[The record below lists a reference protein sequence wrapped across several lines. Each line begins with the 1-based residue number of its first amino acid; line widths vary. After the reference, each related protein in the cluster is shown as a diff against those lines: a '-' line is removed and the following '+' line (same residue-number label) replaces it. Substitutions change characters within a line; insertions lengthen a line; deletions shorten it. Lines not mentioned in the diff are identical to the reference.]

1 MKYITNVLMLVSL
14 LFVLGSHEIVGQ
26 IRNKNTTYLEISG
39 GTPIIIDQQRFLQNW
54 SEGERTY
61 GFGVCFTNA
70 KANYHRIHLH
80 YKQEKITVNA
90 AFYTNAQLKYSYETL
105 LLKGSYHRS
114 FLGLL
119 YGGGVGF
126 ELLRNSPN
134 ANLSNDK
141 VYPFLTVGLHME
153 KFISP
158 GFALFLRLDT
168 DATTTAIS
176 QRIKANAQI
185 GLKFKLFN
193 VQ

>member
-1 MKYITNVLMLVSL
+1 MKLVVNISILTYL
-14 LFVLGSHEIVGQ
+14 LILLNINRVVGQ
-26 IRNKNTTYLEISG
+26 IRNKNTTYLELSG
-39 GTPIIIDQQRFLQNW
+39 GNPIIIDEHRFLRNW
-54 SEGERTY
+54 SEGERVY
-61 GFGVCFTNA
+61 GLGLCFTNA

-80 YKQEKITVNA
+80 YKQEKVMDNA
-90 AFYTNAQLKYSYETL
+90 AFYTNAQIKYSYETL
-105 LLKGSYHRS
+105 LFKGKYHRS
-114 FLGLL
+114 FLGFL
-119 YGGGVGF
+119 YGAGIGF
-126 ELLRNSPN
+126 ESLRNSPN

-193 VQ
+193 AQ